1 MKKNNFF
8 KEFKAFA
15 MRGNVIDLA
24 VGIIIGSAF
33 TKIVNSLV
41 NFIIMPPLGKL
52 LGGIDFSNLFINLSS
67 TPVDTLQQASDANI
81 PVIAYGA
88 FLNTFIDFLIVTF
101 AVFIIVKQINRFS
114 SKPQEEKKARICPFC
129 KENIADDALRCPHC
143 TSKLD

>member
-1 MKKNNFF
+1 MNKFF
-8 KEFKAFA
+8 REFKAFA

-52 LGGIDFSNLFINLSS
+52 LGGIDFSNLFINLSD
-67 TPVDTLQQASDANI
+67 THADTLQQASDANI

-88 FLNTFIDFLIVTF
+88 FLNTLIDFLIVAF
-101 AVFIIVKQINRFS
+101 AVFIVVRQINRFS
-114 SKPQEEKKARICPFC
+114 ASKPEEKKPRLCPFC
-129 KENIADDALRCPHC
+129 KETIADDALRCPHC